1 MKIRLVAAAVAMPA
15 AFTIHSPLAFAQE
28 QVAAAVVVTATRQD
42 QRVDEVLSSVS
53 VIEREQI
60 ERAGQSS
67 IIDLLA
73 TQSGVQISTNGGP
86 GSSSSVFIRGASSKH
101 ALLLI
106 DGVRVGSATS
116 GQPMLEAI
124 PLGMIER
131 IEILRGPASALYG
144 SDALGGVIQVFTRK
158 GREGFHPKL
167 FVGYGSNDTKQASAS
182 ISGGKDRLRYSI
194 TLGHE
199 ETDGINAK
207 RDPAHWFSPGY
218 PAFSIPPTTSYDP
231 DHDGFRNRYV
241 SLSASIGF
249 REKDEVGINV
259 YGSEGKNWYDAP
271 RALSAEPFDSYLE
284 KELNSIGVYVRNE
297 LVEGW
302 TSTLRVG
309 QSQDQSEDRASALP
323 ADRFDTTQKQFVWQ
337 NDIRLGNGMLLA
349 AYEYTREEVESTAS
363 YEKDRRSVDAVL
375 LGWGGSFGAHSLQL
389 NARHDDNS
397 QFGEKTTGLLGYG
410 YQISPEWSVRGSVG
424 SAFKAPSFND
434 LYWPRMGNP
443 ALQPEIALN
452 RELAVAWDNGVHK
465 IDVTYFNNK
474 VKGLIDWAE
483 IRPDEYAPSNV
494 GVARLEG
501 VELAYAVSF
510 RGYALKT
517 GVDYLDAEDGDGN
530 RLTRRA
536 KVSGFAR
543 LDRSA
548 GAWNWGM
555 EWNGASHRYEDEA
568 NTDRL
573 AGYGLVNAY
582 AQYQIAR
589 DWRLEM
595 RANNLLDKDYQLAR
609 GYRTDGTNVFL
620 GVRWAPRGAR

>member
-1 MKIRLVAAAVAMPA
+1 
-15 AFTIHSPLAFAQE
+15 
-28 QVAAAVVVTATRQD
+28 
-42 QRVDEVLSSVS
+42 
-53 VIEREQI
+53 
-60 ERAGQSS
+60 
-67 IIDLLA
+67 
-73 TQSGVQISTNGGP
+73 
-86 GSSSSVFIRGASSKH
+86 
-101 ALLLI
+101 
-106 DGVRVGSATS
+106 
-116 GQPMLEAI
+116 
-124 PLGMIER
+124 
-131 IEILRGPASALYG
+131 
-144 SDALGGVIQVFTRK
+144 
-158 GREGFHPKL
+158 
-167 FVGYGSNDTKQASAS
+167 
-182 ISGGKDRLRYSI
+182 
-194 TLGHE
+194 
-199 ETDGINAK
+199 
-207 RDPAHWFSPGY
+207 
-218 PAFSIPPTTSYDP
+218 
-231 DHDGFRNRYV
+231 
-241 SLSASIGF
+241 
-249 REKDEVGINV
+249 
-259 YGSEGKNWYDAP
+259 
-271 RALSAEPFDSYLE
+271 
-284 KELNSIGVYVRNE
+284 
-297 LVEGW
+297 
-302 TSTLRVG
+302 
-309 QSQDQSEDRASALP
+309 
-323 ADRFDTTQKQFVWQ
+323 
-337 NDIRLGNGMLLA
+337 MLLA

-536 KVSGFAR
+536 KVAGFAR